1 LGTFGPK
8 KVLGLQDNK
17 PVNFMYINSLP
28 WDQQA
33 SEEFLGPKVP
43 NL

>member
-1 LGTFGPK
+1 
-8 KVLGLQDNK
+8 
-17 PVNFMYINSLP
+17 VNSMYINSLP